1 MRTCLMNKWRSAGP
15 IPIVSHQHQ
24 NGASASRS
32 SDAAQEK
39 RSVVSSTA
47 QEAKEDLLAG
57 DLELLSGHLEKAKR
71 CHMHVSSTDAAV
83 SLPAQQA
90 KPAAAQQS
98 KQPGESSAPKSV
110 QPAAPAMEPQAHQT
124 SAGPS
129 RCVPSMNVAIV

>member
-1 MRTCLMNKWRSAGP
+1 MRTCLIKECCYAGP
-15 IPIVSHQHQ
+15 IPTVSHQHQ
-24 NGASASRS
+24 NGAPASRS

-39 RSVVSSTA
+39 RSLVSSTA

-71 CHMHVSSTDAAV
+71 CHMHASSTETAV

-98 KQPGESSAPKSV
+98 KQPGERSTPKSV
-110 QPAAPAMEPQAHQT
+110 QPAAPAMESQAHQT
-124 SAGPS
+124 STGPG
-129 RCVPSMNVAIV
+129 RCVPSMNVVMV